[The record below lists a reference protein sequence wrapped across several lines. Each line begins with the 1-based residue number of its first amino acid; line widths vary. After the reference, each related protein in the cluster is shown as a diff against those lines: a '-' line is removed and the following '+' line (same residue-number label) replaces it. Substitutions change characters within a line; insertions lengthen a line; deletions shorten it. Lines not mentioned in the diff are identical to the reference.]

1 VSAGSAARVGRG
13 TAVNWVAWI
22 LARALAL
29 ATLLML
35 ARSLGVDELGALLA
49 ALAAGVLGAAL
60 ATGGLADATARQAAA
75 AGHESEFG
83 RGDVVR
89 GLRRFAAVLPLVL
102 AAVVVITAR
111 SSDDFGASELVAASL
126 LAVTQGA
133 ITISAAVFRARNQPA
148 QFALATNLASS
159 AGRAV
164 IALLALLLALSGEA
178 VLWSFAVLNGVVAV
192 VTWQH
197 AVAGLPRTSTTM
209 KGVGALQLGG
219 VVWSLL
225 GNLDVVTVG
234 LLLGAGPAGT
244 YSVALRVAEFSA
256 QFVVAISLFF
266 LPEATRL
273 AVQGQRE
280 RLIALYRSACR
291 WSALATLL
299 AAGIGFVTAPEIARI
314 VLPDEAGTT
323 TTLLRILF
331 AGFAVQGALGV
342 SYATLSAAGAYRA
355 IWVSSIVS
363 LPLLVALTVGFTQVW
378 ELTGAACAT
387 LIGYVGLNVWWTE
400 RTIAELRASPFDG
413 RYVRGVVACA
423 LGWAATALVSALTG
437 DIAPVAAFAA
447 AGAAGVVVG
456 VPAILLL
463 RALTPGELAAI
474 RRLPGLRGRS
484 GRSDRASSPVAR
496 G

>member
-1 VSAGSAARVGRG
+1 MSTGSAARVGRG

-35 ARSLGVDELGALLA
+35 ARSLGVDELGALLS

-75 AGHESEFG
+75 AGHGPEIATEFG
-83 RGDVVR
+83 RGDLMR
-89 GLRRFAAVLPLVL
+89 GIRRFGAVLPLVL
-102 AAVVVITAR
+102 AVVIVITAR
-111 SSDDFGASELVAASL
+111 SSDDFGASELIASSL
-126 LAVTQGA
+126 LAITQGA

-148 QFALATNLASS
+148 RFALATNLASS
-159 AGRAV
+159 VGRAV
-164 IALLALLLALSGEA
+164 IALLALVVMLSGEA
-178 VLWSFAVLNGVVAV
+178 VLWGFALLNAAVAI
-192 VTWQH
+192 VTWQQ

-234 LLLGAGPAGT
+234 LLLGAGKAGT

-256 QFVVAISLFF
+256 QFVIAISLFF

-291 WSALATLL
+291 WSALTTLL
-299 AAGIGFVTAPEIARI
+299 AAGIGFVTAPQIAEI
-314 VLPDEAGTT
+314 VLPDKAGTI

-331 AGFAVQGALGV
+331 CGYAVQGALGV
-342 SYATLSAAGAYRA
+342 SYATLSAAGAFRA
-355 IWVSSIVS
+355 IWISSIVG
-363 LPLLVALTVGFTQVW
+363 LPTLVAATIVLTQVW
-378 ELTGAACAT
+378 GLPGSGLVDADRLRGPEHLVDGAHD
-387 LIGYVGLNVWWTE
+387 
-400 RTIAELRASPFDG
+400 LRA
-413 RYVRGVVACA
+413 RGLA
-423 LGWAATALVSALTG
+423 
-437 DIAPVAAFAA
+437 DRRP
-447 AGAAGVVVG
+447 
-456 VPAILLL
+456 L
-463 RALTPGELAAI
+463 RQRR
-474 RRLPGLRGRS
+474 RRLRDRVGDRRGGVRSRRRRLRGRGLRRV
-484 GRSDRASSPVAR
+484 GRRRPGGSPAGALAAARLHARRDRGAQAAGEAPRAR
-496 G
+496 R